1 MNFKNLFKK
10 TLLSGLLMTAFGA
23 SAVELKD
30 VEPTKEDMLK
40 KEILE
45 LFTDG
50 NPVQSNILKIQ
61 QLDDT
66 DNYMFKYEENG
77 NYYTMMY
84 IEDIKSV
91 MIQAT
96 GELYSLE
103 EKNFLTKRFNS
114 SFTKRFIEEIN
125 LEDAITFEANNKE
138 NENEIFVFTDPT
150 CGYCQKLHRELK
162 EYQNQDITIHYLPFP
177 RGGLVGQGHNM
188 LVNSYCS
195 TDKAYALNTAK
206 VKGQIPALPEN
217 LSPIALQSC
226 NETVKKYYELGG
238 KMGVTGTPAIFS
250 KEGTQLGGYVP
261 AVQLKVMLESLE

>member
-1 MNFKNLFKK
+1 MNVKNLFKK
-10 TLLSGLLMTAFGA
+10 TLLSGLLLTAFGA

-30 VEPTKEDMLK
+30 VEPTKEAVLK

-50 NPVQSNILKIQ
+50 NPVQSSILKIQ

-103 EKNFLTKRFNS
+103 EKNFLTKRFNA
-114 SFTKRFIEEIN
+114 SFTKKFIEEIN
-125 LEDAITFEANNKE
+125 LEDTITFEANNKE
-138 NENEIFVFTDPT
+138 NADEIFVFTDPT
-150 CGYCQKLHRELK
+150 CGYCQKLHREIK

-177 RGGLVGQGHNM
+177 RGGLVGQGHDM

-195 TDKAYALNTAK
+195 TDKLDGLKTAK
-206 VKGQIPALPEN
+206 IKGQIPTLPED

-250 KEGTQLGGYVP
+250 KDGNQLGGYIP
-261 AVQLKVMLESLE
+261 AVQLKVMLESLK